1 MLWHSGV
8 RRSRPPTLAVLV
20 VAAASLLVVPGAAAG
35 SADVGITLVISGT
48 LGANGW
54 YTSNVTVNW
63 IVTGAANSSGCDA
76 KTLTTDTQSVT
87 LTCTASDSDGTSS
100 VTKSHTFKIDKTPP
114 AAKATA
120 SRVADANGWYN
131 RPLTV
136 AFSGTDATA
145 GIAGCASVEYTGPDS
160 SSAAVSGSCTDLAGN
175 VGAASFALKYD
186 ATPPTA
192 KATASRAADA
202 NGWYNHPLTVAFS
215 GTDATAGIA
224 GCASMEYTGPDS
236 PSAAV
241 SGSCTDLAGNVGAAS
256 LPLAYDATPPTLSNV
271 TAKPGNRRIDL
282 KWTASADTQDVE
294 VTRAPGLRGTATSP
308 IHRGRVTSYRDTG
321 LRIGKEYRYTVTG
334 FDQAGNAVSKTIA
347 VTATGPLLSPLPA
360 ARVGSTP
367 LLVWTPVSGARYYNL
382 QLVRGGRKI
391 LSLWPRQE
399 HFQLPRSWV
408 FDGHRYRLRPGVYRW
423 YVWPGFGRFSAA
435 RYGRLLG
442 GSSFVVVA
450 RTRAG
455 R

>member
-8 RRSRPPTLAVLV
+8 RRSRPPTFAVLV
-20 VAAASLLVVPGAAAG
+20 VVAASLLLVPGAGAG
-35 SADVGITLVISGT
+35 TADVDITLVISGN

-63 IVTGAANSSGCDA
+63 IVIGAANSSGCDA

-100 VTKSHTFKIDKTPP
+100 VTKSHIFKIDKTPP
-114 AAKATA
+114 VAKATA
-120 SRVADANGWYN
+120 SRV
-131 RPLTV
+131 
-136 AFSGTDATA
+136 
-145 GIAGCASVEYTGPDS
+145 
-160 SSAAVSGSCTDLAGN
+160 
-175 VGAASFALKYD
+175 
-186 ATPPTA
+186 
-192 KATASRAADA
+192 ADA

-224 GCASMEYTGPDS
+224 GCASMDYTGPDS

-256 LPLAYDATPPTLSNV
+256 FPLEYDATPPTLSNV
-271 TAKPGNRRIDL
+271 TAKAGNRRIDL
-282 KWTASADTQDVE
+282 KWTASADTQNVE
-294 VTRAPGLRGTATSP
+294 VTRAPGMRGTATST

-321 LRIGKEYRYTVTG
+321 LRIGKAYRYTVTG
-334 FDQAGNAVSKTIA
+334 FDQAGNAASKTIA
-347 VTATGPLLSPLPA
+347 LTATGPLLSPLPA

-391 LSLWPRQE
+391 LSLWPRHE

-408 FDGHRYRLRPGVYRW
+408 FDGHRYRLRLGVYRW

-442 GSSFVVVA
+442 SSSFVVVA